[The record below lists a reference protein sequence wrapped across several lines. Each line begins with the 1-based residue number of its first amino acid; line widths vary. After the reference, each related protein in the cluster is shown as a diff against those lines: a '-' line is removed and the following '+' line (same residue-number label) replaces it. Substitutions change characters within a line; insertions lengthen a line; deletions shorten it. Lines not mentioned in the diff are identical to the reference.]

1 MFSTI
6 WSQPRAFIYLWKVHF
21 VLPALEASSWTLPVC
36 TYVGLPI
43 STCACLSAFLRLLRK
58 KGSDRPWCKI
68 TSPRRESSRER
79 GNGIKPW
86 HLTMSCVLVRRD
98 QWNVTALCKPWGMAN
113 VCFFFFAFSWT
124 NVPLT
129 APSTHPPTQPAL
141 TSPPTIISNSPSVLL
156 TNHKPVSIATS

>member
-6 WSQPRAFIYLWKVHF
+6 WSQPRVFIYLWKVHF
-21 VLPALEASSWTLPVC
+21 VLPALEVSSWTLPVC

-43 STCACLSAFLRLLRK
+43 SAYACLSAFLRLLRK

-68 TSPRRESSRER
+68 TSPRRESSSER

-98 QWNVTALCKPWGMAN
+98 QWNVTALCKPGGMAN
-113 VCFFFFAFSWT
+113 VCFFSSLFRGQMCHSL
-124 NVPLT
+124 PP
-129 APSTHPPTQPAL
+129 APTHPLSQLSHPHPQSFRTLLRSSWPI
-141 TSPPTIISNSPSVLL
+141 TSLFP
-156 TNHKPVSIATS
+156 